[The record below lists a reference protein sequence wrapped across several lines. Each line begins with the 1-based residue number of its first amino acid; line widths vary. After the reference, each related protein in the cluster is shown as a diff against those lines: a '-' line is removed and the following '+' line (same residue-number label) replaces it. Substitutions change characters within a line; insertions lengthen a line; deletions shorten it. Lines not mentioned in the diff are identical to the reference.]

1 MKSCMTKPA
10 RLILFVC
17 STLLFQAAS
26 AHGAEDLPRGDQ
38 SNLLRVGD
46 LSGKEALVFE
56 GNTTFSK
63 EKILQGLIWLRLS
76 GCGTIPRRSTTL
88 RPIGCNPW
96 LARPYN
102 L

>member
-1 MKSCMTKPA
+1 MKSCTTKPA

-26 AHGAEDLPRGDQ
+26 APGAEDLPRGDR

-56 GNTTFSK
+56 GNTHHEAIRISAVDF
-63 EKILQGLIWLRLS
+63 LRLENPLVGS
-76 GCGTIPRRSTTL
+76 FAQPRRH
-88 RPIGCNPW
+88 PK
-96 LARPYN
+96 
-102 L
+102 